1 MDNSQNICV
10 ITARGGSKGIPNKNI
25 KNFLGKPLI
34 FHSIDSALESKIFQ
48 HILITSDSDEIL
60 NLASDY
66 FKSIIKIKRPPELS
80 GDIVMPDYAVTHA
93 LSKATEIIGY
103 LPEITTF
110 LQPTSPLRRIEDIV
124 NCNKL
129 LENKNF
135 NSVVSVHKSHDFYW
149 SISKDGTY
157 KPSYGANRPRR
168 QDFSRLVENGSI
180 FVTRSEEFIQK
191 NNRIVENTT
200 VYEIPIEYSFQIDN
214 HLDLEWLEF
223 IGGKLKNEC

>member
-1 MDNSQNICV
+1 MSNI
-10 ITARGGSKGIPNKNI
+10 ASS
-25 KNFLGKPLI
+25 LI
-34 FHSIDSALESKIFQ
+34 V
-48 HILITSDSDEIL
+48 LIS
-60 NLASDY
+60 
-66 FKSIIKIKRPPELS
+66 
-80 GDIVMPDYAVTHA
+80 
-93 LSKATEIIGY
+93 
-103 LPEITTF
+103 TF
-110 LQPTSPLRRIEDIV
+110 
-124 NCNKL
+124 NKL

-200 VYEIPIEYSFQIDN
+200 VYEIPIDSLLFLSYPLLEKTINFVNLTIFFQLV
-214 HLDLEWLEF
+214 HL
-223 IGGKLKNEC
+223 